1 MNKETFIE
9 ELKKLNITP
18 TEKDLNKLDI
28 YYRYLKEYNKQ
39 TNLTSIIEE
48 EKVYL
53 KHFYDSL
60 TITKM
65 LNFNEVKNVLDIGT
79 GAGFPG
85 MILKIFFPHLEVT
98 LLDSN
103 NKKITFLE
111 NLTKKLEITEGINI
125 IKARSEEYIKY
136 KREYFDVVTSRGV
149 AQLKIL
155 SELSIP
161 FTKVGGYFIPL
172 KAKVE
177 EELKNSEKIINLLG
191 AKVIKKETFNL
202 PLENSIR
209 TILLI
214 KKEKATPIKYPRSYN
229 IIIKKNIN
237 NF

>member
-214 KKEKATPIKYPRSYN
+214 KKEKESQKKYPRSYN
-229 IIIKKNIN
+229 LIIKKN
-237 NF
+237 